1 VKRYLNTTLYR
12 QVFTDIHRYLN
23 LSSALQQPQD
33 IYIKQAFEIAV
44 KEKITVYIALFM
56 AQAFMRQVT
65 LISSDKEQ
73 CKIAEKFDVKT
84 FCI

>member
-1 VKRYLNTTLYR
+1 VERYLNTTLYR

-44 KEKITVYIALFM
+44 KEKITVYNALFM
-56 AQAFMRQVT
+56 A
-65 LISSDKEQ
+65 
-73 CKIAEKFDVKT
+73 
-84 FCI
+84 